1 MSSRIWRR
9 TLPVALAV
17 LLALLP
23 AASFAG
29 VLGWD
34 TEPPRD
40 RGVSFF
46 AKAWDTIV
54 GIWEK
59 AGAGLDPHGN
69 PGDVGGSIDPNG
81 VTTDPESGQTIDP
94 NG

>member
-1 MSSRIWRR
+1 
-9 TLPVALAV
+9 V

-29 VLGWD
+29 MPGWD
-34 TEPPRD
+34 TEPLGD

-46 AKAWDTIV
+46 TKAWETII

-81 VTTDPESGQTIDP
+81 ATTDTGQTIDP